1 MRNKLYLFPDTNIFL
16 QCKPLGDV
24 NFSEICDYDEIGI
37 IITRPVQQE
46 IDRQKGKG
54 TSRLSKK
61 AKAAAALFFRVL
73 ESPDMTLV
81 IKENAPRVLLTMDLR
96 LRPAEELADQLD
108 YQEADDRFVGI
119 AAGVRNAGSEFD
131 VAIITNDSGPRFSAI
146 NHGMKCFK
154 VPSSWMLSAETDE
167 KDKQI
172 QQLKA
177 QLELLSKTKPD
188 FVITANNPEQFES
201 THPYY
206 TALSEEEINLL
217 LNTLTNEFPVETD
230 FSGEEGS
237 SPFLRL
243 PGNLRAID
251 NGQYIPASEEEIERY
266 TSILYPEWVRR
277 CEEVLRACHEH
288 LNPRAIKRKVTF
300 WLQNTGYAIAESSV
314 VTFTAKGK
322 FALSGNNWKIHE
334 DLEKVSGIKLPS
346 VPSAPKGH
354 WRSVW
359 SMVGANPLSRTMP
372 FHDMYKV
379 PQDSFLPPPLS
390 KRDRNDFYYSNRG
403 NLPKNYVS
411 LECEEWRHQV
421 GSQEFSLYAYISNHP
436 TEMIGA
442 VEVRIDANNLA
453 QPITK
458 KFNLKIKI
466 EETNSFALVREL
478 VTAYIGEQG
487 EGVKKSSLD

>member
-24 NFSEICDYDEIGI
+24 SFSEISDCDEIGI

-61 AKAAAALFFRVL
+61 AKAAAALFSRVL

-81 IKENAPRVLLTMDLR
+81 IKENSPRVLLTMDLR
-96 LRPAEELADQLD
+96 LRPVEELADQLD

-119 AAGVRNAGSEFD
+119 AAGFRNAGSEFE

-146 NHGMKCFK
+146 NHGMKCFT
-154 VPSSWMLSAETDE
+154 VPSSWMLAAETDE

-188 FVITANNPEQFES
+188 FVISANNTEQFES

-206 TALSEEEINLL
+206 TALSEEEINFL
-217 LNTLTNEFPVETD
+217 LNMLTNEFPLETD
-230 FSGEEGS
+230 FSGEEGGPRS
-237 SPFLRL
+237 LRL
-243 PGNLRAID
+243 PGSLRVID
-251 NGQYIPASEEEIERY
+251 NGQYIPASEEKIERY
-266 TSILYPEWVRR
+266 TSILYPEWVKK
-277 CEEVLRACHEH
+277 CEEILHACHEH
-288 LNPRAIKRKVTF
+288 LNPRAIKQEVTF

-314 VTFTAKGK
+314 VTFTAKGE
-322 FALSGNNWKIHE
+322 FALSSNNWKIRE
-334 DLEKVSGIKLPS
+334 DLEEVSGIKLPS

-354 WRSVW
+354 WRSAW
-359 SMVGANPLSRTMP
+359 PMLGENPLSRAIP
-372 FHDMYKV
+372 FHGIDTV
-379 PQDSFLPPPLS
+379 PRDSFLPTPLS
-390 KRDRNDFYYSNRG
+390 ERDRNRFYYSNRG
-403 NLPKNYVS
+403 DLPKNYVS

-421 GSQEFSLYAYISNHP
+421 DSKGFALFAYISNQP

-458 KFNLKIKI
+458 TFTLKIKI
-466 EETNSFALVREL
+466 EEANSFALVREM
-478 VTAYIGEQG
+478 VTAYIGEKR
-487 EGVKKSSLD
+487 EGDKKISLD